1 MLIGSFVIMLL
12 KMNAKQVEAVFQSKA
27 FKYGLRVLVL
37 LIFSIVFKSFDLSF
51 HEDAGSFFFRR
62 EGFSLLFLLIGLL
75 TWVGAVQLSKYI
87 ERNVYNNNLSYKLL
101 LMCSS
106 LIVYGV
112 LASCLFGFSYSV
124 FDIFLYK
131 NYEAW
136 KSFSSLSYDLY
147 FGAFIFY
154 LLILAYSGIIF
165 YYKSWKESQLNAERL
180 MRENIQSKYDALKNQ
195 IDPHFFFNSLSVLT
209 NLVYKS
215 PDLSAEYITQLAK
228 SYRYI
233 LDKKFEN
240 LVSVNVELEFL
251 ESYLFLMRIRHQDS
265 IVFNIDIDEQTRCTG
280 LLPPA
285 TLQMLVE
292 NAVKH
297 NRFSANDPLHIDIK
311 SVGTALTVSN
321 KLRKRL
327 VLSGSTGVGLENIRK
342 RYELTS
348 DKRIEITETTVR
360 FTVKVP
366 IIKNDEDYHI

>member
-1 MLIGSFVIMLL
+1 
-12 KMNAKQVEAVFQSKA
+12 MNAKQVESIFQSKT
-27 FKYGLRVLVL
+27 FKYSLRVLVL
-37 LIFSIVFKSFDLSF
+37 LVFSIVFQSFDLTF
-51 HEDAGSFFFRR
+51 HKDFGSFLYRR
-62 EGFSLLFLLIGLL
+62 EGFSLMFLLVGLL
-75 TWVGAVQLSKYI
+75 TWEGAIQLSKYI
-87 ERNVYNNNLSYKLL
+87 ELNIFNSNLSYKLL
-101 LMCSS
+101 FLCSS
-106 LIVYGV
+106 LIVYG
-112 LASCLFGFSYSV
+112 LLTSCLFGFCYSM
-124 FDIFLYK
+124 FDIFLYR

-147 FGAFIFY
+147 FGAFVFY

-165 YYKSWKESQLNAERL
+165 YYKNWKESQLNAERL

-215 PDLSAEYITQLAK
+215 PDLSAEYITQLSK

-240 LVSVNVELEFL
+240 LVSIRTELEFL

-265 IVFNIDIDEQTRCTG
+265 ISFHIDIDEKIKFTG

-297 NRFSANDPLHIDIK
+297 NRFSMNDPLHITIK
-311 SVGTALTVSN
+311 NEADSLVVSN
-321 KLRKRL
+321 ELRKRS
-327 VLSGSTGVGLENIRK
+327 VLSHSMGVGLDNIRK

-348 DKRIEITETTVR
+348 DKRIEIIETTGR

-366 IIKNDEDYHI
+366 IISNNEDYHI

>member
-1 MLIGSFVIMLL
+1 M
-12 KMNAKQVEAVFQSKA
+12 
-27 FKYGLRVLVL
+27 VL
-37 LIFSIVFKSFDLSF
+37 LVFSVIFKSFDLTF
-51 HEDAGSFFFRR
+51 PN
-62 EGFSLLFLLIGLL
+62 GFSPFNLRGQAFSLMFIFIGLL
-75 TWVGAVQLSKYI
+75 VWEGAVLLSKYI
-87 ERNVYNNNLSYKLL
+87 ERHTFNGNLSYKLL
-101 LMCSS
+101 LLCFS
-106 LIVYGV
+106 LLVYGIF
-112 LASCLFGFSYSV
+112 AACLFGFCYSV
-124 FDIFLYK
+124 FDIFLFQ

-165 YYKSWKESQLNAERL
+165 YYKNWKESQLNAERL
-180 MRENIQSKYDALKNQ
+180 MRENIQAKYDVLKSQ

-240 LVSVNVELEFL
+240 LVSINTELEFL
-251 ESYLFLMRIRHQDS
+251 ASYSFLIRIRHQDS
-265 IVFNIDIDEQTRCTG
+265 IVFNIDINEKTKSTG
-280 LLPPA
+280 MVPPA

-297 NRFSANDPLHIDIK
+297 NRFSANEPLIIEIK
-311 SVGTALTVSN
+311 DVDGSLIVTN
-321 KLRKRL
+321 DLRKRSAL
-327 VLSGSTGVGLENIRK
+327 HHSIGVGLDNISK

-348 DKRIEITETTVR
+348 DKRIEISETSGK
-360 FTVKVP
+360 FIVKVP
-366 IIKNDEDYHI
+366 IISNYEDYHIRR